1 MASSLKA
8 VLRKKANQDGT
19 FPLAIRVTVDRKS
32 SYIYLAQHLKTSDW
46 DAVGQKVRKSHPN
59 STRIN

>member
-19 FPLAIRVTVDRKS
+19 FPLAIRVTVDR
-32 SYIYLAQHLKTSDW
+32 
-46 DAVGQKVRKSHPN
+46 
-59 STRIN
+59 RILRLLTLLCL